1 MKAPSIQLSLAG
13 DRRFICLTTSTV
25 RNAYDQLA
33 SVNPGYSRK
42 LRKSFNSNDHLLYSL
57 LTCSYFTTL
66 DRNDIREIE
75 SELNRQIIDNN
86 LYLVENEGRLF
97 DRSTNAVDVCKGSI
111 PNCYIFRYGMKFMV
125 EPLTKSRMFSMKNI
139 DLFWQDRDFDFH
151 YIRYCGLVSSPRQQ
165 QIKLRFCHPL
175 DLLKTWTYTVAEFQP
190 RQILMIQKIYPCKGF
205 YLK

>member
-57 LTCSYFTTL
+57 LTCSYFTVL
-66 DRNDIREIE
+66 DRKDIRVIE

-86 LYLVENEGRLF
+86 LCLVENEGRLF
-97 DRSTNAVDVCKGSI
+97 DRSTNAVDICKVSI
-111 PNCYIFRYGMKFMV
+111 PSSYIFRYGIKFTV
-125 EPLTKSRMFSMKNI
+125 EPLDKSKLFIMKDI
-139 DLFWQDRDFDFH
+139 DLFWQDRDFNFH
-151 YIRYCGLVSSPRQQ
+151 YVRYCGLLSSSRQQ
-165 QIKLRFCHPL
+165 QIKLRFRHPL
-175 DLLKTWTYTVAEFQP
+175 DLLKTWTCTVAE
-190 RQILMIQKIYPCKGF
+190 LTA
-205 YLK
+205 